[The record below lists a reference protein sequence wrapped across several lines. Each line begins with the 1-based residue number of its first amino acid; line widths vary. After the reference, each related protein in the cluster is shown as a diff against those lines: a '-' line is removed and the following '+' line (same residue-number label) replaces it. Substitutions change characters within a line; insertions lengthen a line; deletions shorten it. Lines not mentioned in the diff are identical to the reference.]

1 VTNVENFN
9 NKYANKLRGW
19 GVSLDEFASKLSKV
33 KSSAK
38 RDFEAGVVELHAA
51 VDKATNVER
60 NNRLK
65 WDDLKSRVRLSWRVL
80 FGKSRRGK
88 RGNRVVV

>member
-1 VTNVENFN
+1 MTNVENFN

-19 GVSLDEFASKLSKV
+19 GVSLDEFVSKLTKV
-33 KSSAK
+33 KSTAK
-38 RDFEAGVVELHAA
+38 RDFEAGVVELHTVENAA
-51 VDKATNVER
+51 VDKATSVER

-80 FGKSRRGK
+80 FG
-88 RGNRVVV
+88 